1 MTVLEWLRVVKLM
14 RGKGDALPNELDV
27 SPPMEPSGA
36 GKTLEVEPAWLIA
49 AHVCTT
55 LLLKDRGWRWCK
67 IRCREL

>member
-1 MTVLEWLRVVKLM
+1 MTVLDWLRVVKPM
-14 RGKGDALPNELDV
+14 RGKGDELPNELGV

-36 GKTLEVEPAWLIA
+36 GKTVEVEPAWLIA

-55 LLLKDRGWRWCK
+55 LLKVRGWRRCK